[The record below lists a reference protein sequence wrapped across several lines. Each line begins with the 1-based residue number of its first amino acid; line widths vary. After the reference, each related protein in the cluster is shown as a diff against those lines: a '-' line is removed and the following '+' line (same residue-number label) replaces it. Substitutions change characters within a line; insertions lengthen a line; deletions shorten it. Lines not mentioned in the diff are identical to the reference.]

1 MVYLPKKNLPFLI
14 MANKMD
20 KCKHTDEEILRYVG
34 VNRYG
39 GQIKYHLVHTNG
51 ISGEGLQEALDWLA
65 D

>member
-1 MVYLPKKNLPFLI
+1 MHLLPKKNLPFLI

-39 GQIKYHLVHTNG
+39 NQIKYHLVHTNG
-51 ISGEGLQEALDWLA
+51 ISGEGL
-65 D
+65 